1 MPDFRR
7 SCLSAASAGVLL
19 LFGGVAQAGPDPRP
33 EPDVAPPAP
42 ALAAPA
48 SISAAGQAINV
59 DVGHA
64 APFVTDWNG
73 DGKADLLVGQFGSGH
88 LRIYLN
94 EGEPHAPRFG
104 AHTLFEAGGATA
116 SVPSG

>member
-1 MPDFRR
+1 MPASRR
-7 SCLSAASAGVLL
+7 SFLSAVSAGALL
-19 LFGGVAQAGPDPRP
+19 LAGGLAHAGPDP
-33 EPDVAPPAP
+33 EPAPPAP
-42 ALAAPA
+42 RLTAPRQ
-48 SISAAGQAINV
+48 ISAAGGVIDV

-73 DGKADLLVGQFGSGH
+73 DGKADLLVGQFGDGH

-94 EGEPHAPRFG
+94 EGSATAPRFG
-104 AHTLFEAGGATA
+104 DHTLFEAGGATA